1 MHSQLSP
8 LAGVLLN
15 EQYIFGLRALSEFKE
30 YAAEKETSTETFGK
44 GGGVVI
50 PVAPQS
56 NSVVALLSP
65 PIETFYLNLRAKS
78 PDEYLSQLGTSII
91 KLEVYITL
99 DKAIDTVYQTK
110 LLLGDTFA
118 GAIAITTNNKKI
130 NLFHYISAAVFD
142 ETDIYPNVT
151 TIIMFTYKNL
161 EAIKEQYGTFGD
173 NEASNELA
181 KNAISLVQDTVL
193 ASIEDN
199 TVIPRVYD
207 LISNDVTKKGSI
219 SQKFRYTRKKGT
231 MGLCDCFI
239 VAHQLLTNGTYVPY
253 YGTSLILRTDKNVS
267 AAHISG
273 NKSCNINAHNN
284 ANNSSRSV
292 CTGSSNNREISGLQV
307 LHHAYLGSA
316 YLSDCMTN
324 VSYFENILS
333 IEKSIELYAKKGI
346 ITVPEQQQQEEEEN
360 IVVGVDYADENT
372 DSAE

>member
-15 EQYIFGLRALSEFKE
+15 EQYIFGLRASSEFKE
-30 YAAEKETSTETFGK
+30 YTAEKETETFGK

-56 NSVVALLSP
+56 NSTVTLLSP
-65 PIETFYLNLRAKS
+65 TIETFYLNLQAKS
-78 PDEYLSQLGTSII
+78 PNEYLRQLGASII
-91 KLEVYITL
+91 KLEVYISL
-99 DKAIDTVYQTK
+99 EKAIDTIYQTK

-118 GAIAITTNNKKI
+118 GAVAITTSNKKI

-142 ETDIYPNVT
+142 KTEIYPNVT
-151 TIIMFTYKNL
+151 TIIMFTYKDL
-161 EAIKEQYGTFGD
+161 ETIKEQYGTFGD

-181 KNAISLVQDTVL
+181 KNTISLVQDTVL

-199 TVIPRVYD
+199 TIIPRVYD
-207 LISNDVTKKGSI
+207 IMSNDVTKKGNI

-231 MGLCDCFI
+231 IGICDCFI
-239 VAHQLLTNGTYVPY
+239 VAHQLLTKGTYVPY
-253 YGTSLILRTDKNVS
+253 YGTSLILRTDEYVS

-273 NKSCNINAHNN
+273 NKSCNIGSHNSGT
-284 ANNSSRSV
+284 NSSRSV
-292 CTGSSNNREISGLQV
+292 CTGSSNNREVSGLQV

-316 YLSDCMTN
+316 YQGNCMTN

-333 IEKSIELYAKKGI
+333 IEKSIEIYAKKGI
-346 ITVPEQQQQEEEEN
+346 ISIPKQQKEEN
-360 IVVGVDYADENT
+360 TVIGVDYADENT